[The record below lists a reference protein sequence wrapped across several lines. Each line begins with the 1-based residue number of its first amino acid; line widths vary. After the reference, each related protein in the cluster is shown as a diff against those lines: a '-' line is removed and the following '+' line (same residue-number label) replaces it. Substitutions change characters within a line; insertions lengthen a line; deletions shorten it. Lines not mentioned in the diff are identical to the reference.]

1 MRCKEFVKILKQEM
15 KCEKVKEHRKKV
27 QERKQKNTSGIK
39 GIIHQLTEDTST
51 NKAVA
56 FHTLKAI
63 AAKGKGSFTQLSKNE
78 FHFICHL
85 FAIKFKKSETKD
97 KLDLLLID
105 KINNASEIIYPD
117 KCTKQ
122 ELKIITE
129 SNKCTLCHNQRDI
142 LGTLSISNPTNHS
155 QSSANPGADAHSSFL
170 LATQEIPEP
179 QLKARRKQFRP
190 DDTQKAILQQDHLSG
205 ITKELV
211 EKRASEFGF
220 DATQIRSWHRRFK
233 QKQNS

>member
-1 MRCKEFVKILKQEM
+1 M
-15 KCEKVKEHRKKV
+15 
-27 QERKQKNTSGIK
+27 
-39 GIIHQLTEDTST
+39 
-51 NKAVA
+51 A
-56 FHTLKAI
+56 FHILKAI

-85 FAIKFKKSETKD
+85 FAIKFKKSETED

-129 SNKCTLCHNQRDI
+129 SNKYSLK
-142 LGTLSISNPTNHS
+142 
-155 QSSANPGADAHSSFL
+155 
-170 LATQEIPEP
+170 

-211 EKRASEFGF
+211 EKRASEFGV